1 MNIRFFLLIIVYSF
15 TYSQKINHIQ
25 GFAESLYISGDFERA
40 VTEFKRVNY
49 FYPQNDKFLTNRIK
63 IADSYFLLGKKVES
77 IREYEDILKISE
89 DNWIAVL
96 EIAKIYQDMSFLY
109 ESNKH
114 INLYLNK
121 FLPVKTDTL
130 FLLKCINHFK
140 LKNIDSVNTI
150 LGGHDFV
157 GISC

>member
-25 GFAESLYISGDFERA
+25 GFAESLYISGDFDRA

-96 EIAKIYQDMSFLY
+96 EIAKIYQEISFL
-109 ESNKH
+109 
-114 INLYLNK
+114 
-121 FLPVKTDTL
+121 
-130 FLLKCINHFK
+130 
-140 LKNIDSVNTI
+140 
-150 LGGHDFV
+150 
-157 GISC
+157 